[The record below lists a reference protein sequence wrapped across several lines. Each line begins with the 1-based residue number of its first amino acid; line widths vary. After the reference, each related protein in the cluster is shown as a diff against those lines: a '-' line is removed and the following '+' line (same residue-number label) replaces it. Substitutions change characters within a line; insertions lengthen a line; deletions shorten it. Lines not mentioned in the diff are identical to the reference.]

1 LNEFL
6 KTALANLQCEFVAER
21 NMVNPKEITWFQ
33 YDILAILREERS
45 CLPAYLGQRLGVT
58 RVKLS
63 KGLKGLKDKGYIV
76 QQKGEDDGREMIT
89 RLTTK
94 GIQLLNKIDTAHDDL
109 KDTVEQVLSSE
120 EQLIYTE
127 LSVKITQALKEG
139 RLSNEK

>member
-21 NMVNPKEITWFQ
+21 NSVNSKEITWFQ
-33 YDILAILREERS
+33 YDILAILREEGS

-89 RLTTK
+89 RLTRK

-127 LSVKITQALKEG
+127 LSVKITQALKER

>member
-127 LSVKITQALKEG
+127 LSVKITQALKER

>member
-1 LNEFL
+1 
-6 KTALANLQCEFVAER
+6 
-21 NMVNPKEITWFQ
+21 M
-33 YDILAILREERS
+33 
-45 CLPAYLGQRLGVT
+45 GVT

-94 GIQLLNKIDTAHDDL
+94 GIYLFNKIDIAHDDL

-127 LSVKITQALKEG
+127 LSIKITQALKER